1 MSKLIRFIKPYWFV
15 ALLGPLFMLLEVSMD
30 LLQPKLMASIVNQGV
45 VAGNLNHITYTGA
58 LMLGAALMG
67 LIGGI
72 GCTVYSTIASQKF
85 GADLRQELFQ
95 KVQTLSI
102 RSLDRLGSGSLVTRL
117 TGDIVQLQNLVLMV
131 LRMFARQAFQ
141 FAGSLIMAF
150 IISPRLSLILLAMLP
165 LLVLLL
171 VVTTRLMIPLYGSV
185 QERLDRVNTKM
196 QENLA
201 GIRVVKAFVRNKH
214 EEQGF
219 GSSNTNYL
227 TASLKAAKAVAI
239 NNPLMSLILNFSV
252 VAALWYGGVL
262 SREGT
267 LSVGDLAAF
276 LTYISQLLFATLG
289 IGNQIMTL
297 SRAKA
302 SADRVNE
309 VLLEVSSDAT
319 EKAGVNLTKP
329 AMQLKGRLEFQHVS
343 FSYDGNPERAVLR
356 DIHFSVEAGQTVG
369 IIGVNGSG
377 KSTLVSLIPRLY
389 EVTKGAILID
399 SHNINEL
406 EPERLHQEVGMVLQ
420 QALLFSGTIMENLCY
435 GKPEATRD
443 EVEAAAQLAQAH
455 DFIMKLPE
463 GYETVLGQRG
473 VNLSGGQKQRI
484 SIARTL
490 LMKPQ
495 IIILDDCTSAVDLN
509 TDLRI
514 RQSLQSVMKDSTC
527 LIIAQRIASIEHA
540 DLILVIENGQITA
553 SGTHEV
559 LLQSSHL
566 YRDIALSQ
574 QGA

>member
-1 MSKLIRFIKPYWFV
+1 
-15 ALLGPLFMLLEVSMD
+15 MLLEVSMD

-45 VAGNLNHITYTGA
+45 IAGNQNHITYTGV
-58 LMLGAALMG
+58 LMLGAALVG
-67 LIGGI
+67 LIGGV

-165 LLVLLL
+165 VLVLLL

-201 GIRVVKAFVRNKH
+201 GIRVVKAFVRNEH
-214 EEQGF
+214 EEKGF
-219 GSSNTNYL
+219 GTSNTNYL
-227 TASLKAAKAVAI
+227 MASLKAAKAVAM

-289 IGNQIMTL
+289 IGNQIMIL

-309 VLLEVSSDAT
+309 VLLETPSEAAD
-319 EKAGVNLTKP
+319 KAEVNLTKP
-329 AMQLKGRLEFQHVS
+329 VVQLKGRLEFQHVS
-343 FSYDGNPERAVLR
+343 FSYDGNPEHAVLS

-389 EVTKGAILID
+389 EVTHGAIRID

-420 QALLFSGTIMENLCY
+420 QAMLFSGTIMENLRY
-435 GKPEATRD
+435 GKPEATRE
-443 EVEAAAQLAQAH
+443 EVEVATQLAQAH
-455 DFIMKLPE
+455 DFIMGLPE
-463 GYETVLGQRG
+463 GYDTILGQRG

-490 LMKPQ
+490 LLKPQ

-509 TDLRI
+509 TDLLI
-514 RQSLQSVMKDSTC
+514 RQSLQSVMKNSTC
-527 LIIAQRIASIEHA
+527 IIIGQRIASIEHA
-540 DLILVIENGQITA
+540 DLILVLENGRITA
-553 SGTHEV
+553 SGTHNV
-559 LLQSSHL
+559 LLQTSHL
-566 YRDIALSQ
+566 YRDIAISQ

>member
-1 MSKLIRFIKPYWFV
+1 MSKLTRFIKPYWFV
-15 ALLGPLFMLLEVSMD
+15 AFLGPLFMLLEVSMD

-45 VAGNLNHITYTGA
+45 IAGNQNHITYTGV
-58 LMLGAALMG
+58 LMLGAALVG
-67 LIGGI
+67 LIGGV

-165 LLVLLL
+165 VLVLLL

-201 GIRVVKAFVRNKH
+201 GIRVVKAFVRNEH
-214 EEQGF
+214 EEKGF
-219 GSSNTNYL
+219 GTSNTNYL
-227 TASLKAAKAVAI
+227 MASLKAAKAVAM

-289 IGNQIMTL
+289 IGNQIMIL

-309 VLLEVSSDAT
+309 VLLETPSEAAD
-319 EKAGVNLTKP
+319 KAEVNLTKP
-329 AMQLKGRLEFQHVS
+329 VVQLKGRLEFQHVS
-343 FSYDGNPERAVLR
+343 FSYDGNPEHAVLS

-389 EVTKGAILID
+389 EVTHGAIRID

-420 QALLFSGTIMENLCY
+420 QAMLFSGTIMENLRY
-435 GKPEATRD
+435 GKPEATRE
-443 EVEAAAQLAQAH
+443 EVEVATQLAQAH
-455 DFIMKLPE
+455 DFIMGLPE
-463 GYETVLGQRG
+463 GYDTILGQRG

-490 LMKPQ
+490 LLKPQ

-509 TDLRI
+509 TDLLI
-514 RQSLQSVMKDSTC
+514 RQSLQSVMKNSTC
-527 LIIAQRIASIEHA
+527 IIIGQRIASIEHA
-540 DLILVIENGQITA
+540 DLILVLENGRITA
-553 SGTHEV
+553 SGTHNV
-559 LLQSSHL
+559 LLQTSHL
-566 YRDIALSQ
+566 YRDIAISQ